1 MMGPIISNTLL
12 LFAIACGTPKMVLS
26 PKLSQIYSFCF
37 NKSLFDTQFS
47 GFIHIDFTK
56 FKRQMVNMNDFEQ
69 LVARKRYTYLG
80 HCILG

>member
-1 MMGPIISNTLL
+1 
-12 LFAIACGTPKMVLS
+12 MVLS

-47 GFIHIDFTK
+47 GFIPIDFTK

-80 HCILG
+80 HCILGWLGSAIPGLHPWKLEF